1 MTTLS
6 IFVVI
11 LVLLLIFIIALYNR
25 LVVLKKRSEE
35 AWSDISAQL
44 KRRYDLIPNLI
55 ETVKGFASH
64 EKEVFTKVTQARTK
78 AMNAQDPKE
87 KAEAENMLSST
98 LKSLFAVSENYPDVK
113 SSENF
118 LELQRELR
126 DTEDKIL
133 SSRRF
138 YNSVVRDYNIAITKF
153 PALLIANSL
162 GFKKKDFFEIDE
174 KELEIV
180 KKAPEVKF

>member
-1 MTTLS
+1 MTAIWVFVGIVVLVLV
-6 IFVVI
+6 FVVG
-11 LVLLLIFIIALYNR
+11 LYNK
-25 LVVLKKRSEE
+25 LVVLRKRSEE
-35 AWSDISAQL
+35 AWSDINVQL

-64 EKEVFTKVTQARTK
+64 EKEVFTKVTEARAK
-78 AMNAQDPKE
+78 AMSAQDPKE
-87 KAEAENMLSST
+87 KADAENMLSST
-98 LKSLFAVSENYPDVK
+98 LKSLFAVSESYPDIK
-113 SSENF
+113 SSKNF

-162 GFKKKDFFEIDE
+162 GFEKKDFFELDE
-174 KELEIV
+174 KELEAV

>member
-1 MTTLS
+1 MTTLL
-6 IFVVI
+6 IFVGIV
-11 LVLLLIFIIALYNR
+11 VLLLILVVGLYNR

-35 AWSDISAQL
+35 AWSDINAQL

-64 EKEVFTKVTQARTK
+64 EKEVFTKVTEARAK

-87 KAEAENMLSST
+87 KADAENMLSST

-113 SSENF
+113 SSKNF

-162 GFKKKDFFEIDE
+162 GFKKKDFFELDE
-174 KELEIV
+174 EELEVV